1 MKPHWIIFAAAL
13 LALVPGC
20 ATRLDSTQNLPNAR
34 FEFALIGDV
43 PYNDFA
49 ATNEFPN
56 LIADLTRSGGR
67 LRLVLEL
74 IDPRDGTAAW
84 TRPYPLTE
92 AELESVAAIAASDLA
107 AWLGAP
113 RSVAP
118 TSRDPAAYR
127 AYRNGRGS
135 WARRDH
141 ANLVQAIASF
151 EEALRI
157 DPDYA
162 AAWVGLVD
170 ANLLLPWVGPTPR
183 RDAYA
188 RAQAALTHAI
198 ALAPDSAEVQAARGT
213 YLVEA
218 EWQFAGGADAYRRA
232 IALDPDDA
240 STHQWLAEALGFG
253 RRFDEALVELD
264 VAIKLDPRIAAIHKI
279 RSRTL
284 FYANRV
290 EEALAAAEQALAL
303 DPTQPW
309 VRYGRGYAL
318 VRLGRFD
325 EGLAEIKAEAL
336 MQAPGMEPIVV
347 AQELWVASRRG
358 DQATVARLRAQ
369 LDASTLAQG
378 APFVAAF
385 VAAIVGDRDRMLDL
399 LERGVAEHDP
409 WLPQVTMVA
418 EFDPYRRDPRFAALI
433 ARFDR

>member
-1 MKPHWIIFAAAL
+1 MA
-13 LALVPGC
+13 G
-20 ATRLDSTQNLPNAR
+20 AR
-34 FEFALIGDV
+34 
-43 PYNDFA
+43 
-49 ATNEFPN
+49 
-56 LIADLTRSGGR
+56 
-67 LRLVLEL
+67 
-74 IDPRDGTAAW
+74 
-84 TRPYPLTE
+84 
-92 AELESVAAIAASDLA
+92 
-107 AWLGAP
+107 
-113 RSVAP
+113 
-118 TSRDPAAYR
+118 
-127 AYRNGRGS
+127 GRGAITPIWS
-135 WARRDH
+135 RPSRRSRRRS
-141 ANLVQAIASF
+141 AST
-151 EEALRI
+151 
-157 DPDYA
+157 PT
-162 AAWVGLVD
+162 
-170 ANLLLPWVGPTPR
+170 TPR
-183 RDAYA
+183 
-188 RAQAALTHAI
+188 
-198 ALAPDSAEVQAARGT
+198 PGSASS
-213 YLVEA
+213 
-218 EWQFAGGADAYRRA
+218 
-232 IALDPDDA
+232 I
-240 STHQWLAEALGFG
+240 
-253 RRFDEALVELD
+253 
-264 VAIKLDPRIAAIHKI
+264 DPRIAAIHKI

-290 EEALAAAEQALAL
+290 EEAPAAAEQALAL